1 MAYILYDND
10 CENMNRIARKIQ
22 SGIQREY
29 PVCNLMTINNI
40 EESTLNSAKCIIFG
54 CESGMTGVAYTM
66 AKFMDKTRD
75 RFENQ
80 IWKNKLAAGFTL
92 NNGANSSRTIEDLCN
107 FAARHSMIW
116 ISQGHLAE
124 NEGHGA
130 FYGSSVTRINSNKSF
145 LGCIT
150 TLEEADLTAE
160 YFGRRIGQQL
170 NILLNP
176 IRY

>member
-1 MAYILYDND
+1 MACILYDND

-22 SGIQREY
+22 SGIREEY
-29 PVCNLMTINNI
+29 PICNLMTINNI
-40 EESTLNSAKCIIFG
+40 DEPTLNSAKCIIFG
-54 CESGMTGVAYTM
+54 CESGMTGVAHTM
-66 AKFMDKTRD
+66 AAFMDRTRD

-80 IWKNKLAAGFTL
+80 SWKNKLAAGFTL
-92 NNGANSSRTIEDLCN
+92 NNGANSNRTIEDLCN

-124 NEGHGA
+124 NEGRDV
-130 FYGSSVTRINSNKSF
+130 FYGSSVTRVNSNKSF

-150 TLEEADLTAE
+150 TIDQADLTAE
-160 YFGRRIGQQL
+160 CFGRRIGQQINL
-170 NILLNP
+170 LLNT